1 MFRVGAPLA
10 RATARG
16 DSDGEENEMLGK
28 GDKEKVD
35 LECPECGTKFQVTAA
50 EAAKGKVRCPKG
62 HSFGVMGLMGGG
74 GPG

>member
-1 MFRVGAPLA
+1 L
-10 RATARG
+10 RASRAEATVAVE
-16 DSDGEENEMLGK
+16 DNDMLGK
-28 GDKEKVD
+28 GGKETEKVD

-74 GPG
+74 GPS